1 MNIKFLCK
9 AARPAAL
16 ALIIGLA
23 PLASA
28 QPIVRVNEATD
39 GNGRYAMQM
48 VNLAFSK
55 IETKYKMEIDS
66 SEVSQARNISD
77 VASGKADL
85 LWAATNQEMED
96 KLLPVRIPLYK
107 GMLGHRI
114 FIINPA
120 SQAKF
125 DRVKTFADLKQFS
138 FGQGTTWADSDI
150 LASNGLTVIRT
161 NKYQNLFYMVDGGRF
176 DAFPRGVQEPW
187 QELENNAK
195 LPLTVEKHIML
206 VYRMPFYLF
215 TGKNNTKLAAD
226 LELGLNRA
234 IADGSFDR
242 IFLNDPM
249 VQSVLEKANLEQR
262 LVFPLDNPTLPKETP
277 LNRAELWLDINS
289 LGKAAAPALIP
300 SVVSEAA
307 VPEPEISGAGIS
319 SAKE

>member
-1 MNIKFLCK
+1 MSRVKCSAVF
-9 AARPAAL
+9 AL
-16 ALIIGLA
+16 SLLLT
-23 PLASA
+23 PLVSA
-28 QPIVRVNEATD
+28 QTLVRVNEATD

-48 VNLAFSK
+48 MNLAFSK
-55 IETKYKMEIDS
+55 IETKYKIQVDS
-66 SEVSQARNISD
+66 SVVTQARNIDD
-77 VASGKADL
+77 VAEGKTDL
-85 LWAATNQEMED
+85 LWASTNQDMED

-125 DRVKTFADLKQFS
+125 DRVKTLADLKQFT

-187 QELENNAK
+187 QELESNAS
-195 LPLTVEKHIML
+195 LPLAVEKHLML

-215 TGKNNTKLAAD
+215 TSKKNTKLAAD

-242 IFLNDPM
+242 LFLNDPM
-249 VQSVLEKANLEQR
+249 VQAVLEKANLNQR
-262 LVFPLDNPTLPKETP
+262 LEFPLDNPTLPKETP
-277 LNRAELWLDINS
+277 LDRPELWLDIKT
-289 LGKAAAPALIP
+289 LGNVKSAEVEAAPEELTA
-300 SVVSEAA
+300 E
-307 VPEPEISGAGIS
+307 
-319 SAKE
+319 

>member
-1 MNIKFLCK
+1 MKNSPIGRAMLSV
-9 AARPAAL
+9 AL
-16 ALIIGLA
+16 ALSLGNA
-23 PLASA
+23 SFSSA
-28 QPIVRVNEATD
+28 QTLVRVNEATD
-39 GNGRYAMQM
+39 GNGRYAMLM

-55 IETKYKMEIDS
+55 IDSRYKLEVDS
-66 SEVSQARNISD
+66 SEVSQARNIED
-77 VASGKADL
+77 VANGKSDL

-125 DRVKTFADLKQFS
+125 DRVKTFEDLKQFT

-150 LASNGLTVIRT
+150 LASNGLKVIRT

-187 QELENNAK
+187 QELENNAT
-195 LPLTVEKHIML
+195 LPLTVEKNIML

-215 TGKNNTKLAAD
+215 TSKKNTRLAAD

-249 VQSVLEKANLEQR
+249 VKAVMEKANLAQR
-262 LVFPLDNPTLPKETP
+262 IEFPLNNPTLPKETP
-277 LNRAELWLDINS
+277 LDRPELWLDIKT
-289 LGKAAAPALIP
+289 LGNAAPSVEAAAVAAEV
-300 SVVSEAA
+300 SAVSE
-307 VPEPEISGAGIS
+307 
-319 SAKE
+319 

>member
-1 MNIKFLCK
+1 MNNSLFGRALL
-9 AARPAAL
+9 AAVL
-16 ALIIGLA
+16 ALSLTSA
-23 PLASA
+23 PFISA
-28 QPIVRVNEATD
+28 QTIVRVNEATD

-55 IETKYKMEIDS
+55 IDTKYKFELDN
-66 SEVSQARNISD
+66 SEVSQARNIED
-77 VASGKADL
+77 VANGKSDL
-85 LWAATNQEMED
+85 LWAATNQDMEN

-125 DRVKTFADLKQFS
+125 DRVKTFEDLKQFT

-150 LASNGLTVIRT
+150 LASNGLKVIRT
-161 NKYQNLFYMVDGGRF
+161 NKYQNLFYMVEGGRF

-187 QELENNAK
+187 QELINNAS

-206 VYRMPFYLF
+206 VYRMPMYLF
-215 TGKNNTKLAAD
+215 TNKKNTKLAAD

-242 IFLNDPM
+242 VFLNDPM
-249 VQSVLEKANLEQR
+249 VKDVLAKANLSQR
-262 LVFPLDNPTLPKETP
+262 LEFHLDNPTLPKETP
-277 LNRAELWLDINS
+277 LDRPELWLDIKT
-289 LGKAAAPALIP
+289 LGKTAPVAEVARVAPDEPAAN
-300 SVVSEAA
+300 E
-307 VPEPEISGAGIS
+307 
-319 SAKE
+319 

>member
-1 MNIKFLCK
+1 MKITSMSRVKCSAVF
-9 AARPAAL
+9 AL
-16 ALIIGLA
+16 SLLLT
-23 PLASA
+23 PLVSA
-28 QPIVRVNEATD
+28 QTLVRVNEATD

-48 VNLAFSK
+48 MNLAFSK
-55 IETKYKMEIDS
+55 IETKYKIQVDS
-66 SEVSQARNISD
+66 SVVTQARNIDD
-77 VASGKADL
+77 VAEGKTDL
-85 LWAATNQEMED
+85 LWASTNQDMED

-125 DRVKTFADLKQFS
+125 DRVKTLADLKQFT

-187 QELENNAK
+187 QELESNAS
-195 LPLTVEKHIML
+195 LPLAVEKHLML

-215 TGKNNTKLAAD
+215 TSKKNTKLAAD

-242 IFLNDPM
+242 LFLNDPM
-249 VQSVLEKANLEQR
+249 VQAVLEKANLNQR
-262 LVFPLDNPTLPKETP
+262 LEFPLDNPTLPKETP
-277 LNRAELWLDINS
+277 LDRPELWLDIKT
-289 LGKAAAPALIP
+289 LGNVKSAEVEAAPEELTA
-300 SVVSEAA
+300 E
-307 VPEPEISGAGIS
+307 
-319 SAKE
+319 